1 MNSINMKNQVKNG
14 FGIRI
19 KRCCASCAYKELT
32 RLVTQR
38 RCTKLKKN
46 VKPSDVCKDWEMSET
61 FRTLKI
67 KH

>member
-1 MNSINMKNQVKNG
+1 MKCTNMKKLVEND

-32 RLVTQR
+32 RLMTQR
-38 RCTKLKKN
+38 RCTKRKMN
-46 VKPSDVCKDWEMSET
+46 VKPSDVCKNWVMSET

>member
-1 MNSINMKNQVKNG
+1 MKNQVKNG

-38 RCTKLKKN
+38 RCTKHREN

>member
-1 MNSINMKNQVKNG
+1 MKNQVQNES
-14 FGIRI
+14 GIKI